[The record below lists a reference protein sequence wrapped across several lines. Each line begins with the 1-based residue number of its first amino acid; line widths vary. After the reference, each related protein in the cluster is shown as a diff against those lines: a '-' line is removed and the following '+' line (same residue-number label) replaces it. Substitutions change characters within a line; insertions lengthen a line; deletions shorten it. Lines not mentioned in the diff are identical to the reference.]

1 MSLDFDAIASRM
13 VSNNN
18 GSIRTAGRIEFVRDQ
33 GPIRRDIRIKDF
45 KWDQDTLR
53 NLTKI
58 LWAVERSHSYA
69 ISSLRLFSKTPSSE
83 FSPDGLLGGRGYI
96 QKIRD
101 MRSSLSQAVETL
113 SAFTDT
119 IHDEINA
126 PHWDIVEDPISEE
139 IIDGAKE
146 VKNNPEKFVEDQF
159 EHDINGGDQSVN
171 DDKISNPSPDDS
183 NPFFNDD
190 KNSESSDWWNKYEN
204 DNNESTKT
212 SSSYVNKI
220 ADSSIDPGS
229 LPGPRVMHIG
239 PGASSEEFGYFT
251 DQGDLPSDDPLGE
264 GFTSIYPIIES
275 PVADGIS
282 PYTNPTDGDSSL
294 YKVSNRTGG
303 IYSWLPGAN
312 NQKSMNYYEPGITD
326 AEVEW
331 MRSHN
336 DPDLPP
342 GNLRSHRK
350 PVSDPLWE
358 FRIGK

>member
-1 MSLDFDAIASRM
+1 MAINFNTIASRM
-13 VSNNN
+13 VSSIDP
-18 GSIRTAGRIEFVRDQ
+18 SIRTAGRIEFVRDQ
-33 GPIRRDIRIKDF
+33 GPIRRDIRVKDF

-58 LWAVERSHSYA
+58 LWAVERSHGYA

-96 QKIRD
+96 QKISD
-101 MRSSLSQAVETL
+101 MRSSLSKAVETL

-126 PHWDIVEDPISEE
+126 PHWNIIEDPISTE
-139 IIDGAKE
+139 IIEGAKE
-146 VKNNPEKFVEDQF
+146 VKENPEKFVEEQF
-159 EHDINGGDQSVN
+159 KQDVNGEQSI
-171 DDKISNPSPDDS
+171 DDAEISNPSPEDS
-183 NPFFNDD
+183 NPFFNDTE
-190 KNSESSDWWNKYEN
+190 NSESSDWWDKYEN
-204 DNNESTKT
+204 NDDDVKT
-212 SSSYVNKI
+212 SSSYEHKI

-239 PGASSEEFGYFT
+239 PGASPEEFGYFT

-264 GFTSIYPIIES
+264 GFTSIDPLIES
-275 PVADGIS
+275 PVADGTS

-294 YKVSNRTGG
+294 YKVSG

-342 GNLRSHRK
+342 GHLRSHRK
-350 PVSDPLWE
+350 PVKDPLWE
-358 FRIGK
+358 FRID